1 MGGGG
6 RKSERKENQVYASL
20 VRLYSLVMLWK
31 IRECEIVQQ
40 NEMSQ
45 HSVSFRK
52 NQTKV
57 FQKKRL
63 ILSIQSNEVFGS
75 SVAICLS
82 F

>member
-1 MGGGG
+1 M
-6 RKSERKENQVYASL
+6 
-20 VRLYSLVMLWK
+20 RLYSLVMLWK
-31 IRECEIVQQ
+31 MRECEIVEQ

-63 ILSIQSNEVFGS
+63 ILSVQSNEVFGS